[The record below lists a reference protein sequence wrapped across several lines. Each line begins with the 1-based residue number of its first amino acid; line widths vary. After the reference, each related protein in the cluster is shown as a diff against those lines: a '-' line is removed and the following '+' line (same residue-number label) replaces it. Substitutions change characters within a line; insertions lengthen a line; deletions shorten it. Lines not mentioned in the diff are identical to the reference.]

1 MPVAEHDV
9 DAQLVQDLV
18 ASQHPDLEGPVDFFA
33 EGWDTSVWRL
43 GTDRLVRL
51 PRRTMAVPGLEAEQ
65 RWLPV
70 LGPKL
75 PLPIPVPLRVGVAGC
90 GFPWPWSIVPL
101 LEGTPALESP
111 VLDATR
117 AAATLGRFLRALHT
131 EAPPDAP
138 RSEIRGVALS
148 ARTTTFKE
156 LLVELRGD
164 LDEGAVRRTWMIALE
179 AHAPSGPPSWVHGDL
194 HPGNVLVRDG
204 DVVGVIDFN
213 DLNGG
218 DPATDLS
225 AAWLFFEP
233 EHLDALLDAYGGADP
248 ALVARA
254 RGWAL
259 LFSML
264 FVSIGREGRPGYGVV
279 GRDGLRRAVGAG
291 AVT

>member
-9 DAQLVQDLV
+9 DARLVEDLV
-18 ASQHPDLEGPVDFFA
+18 GGQHPDLAAPVDFFA

-43 GTDRLVRL
+43 GTDLLVRM
-51 PRRTMAVPGLEAEQ
+51 PRRAMAVAGLEAEQ

-70 LGPKL
+70 LGSKL
-75 PLPIPVPLRVGVAGC
+75 PLPIPVPLRIGIAGC

-101 LEGTPALESP
+101 LEGTPALERP
-111 VLDATR
+111 RLDSSR
-117 AAATLGRFLRALHT
+117 AAATLGRFLRALHS

-148 ARTTTFKE
+148 ARIATFEE
-156 LLVELRGD
+156 LVVELRGD
-164 LDEGAVRRTWMIALE
+164 LDEGAVRRTWTTALE
-179 AHAPSGPPSWVHGDL
+179 ADAPSGSPTWVHGDL

-204 DVVGVIDFN
+204 DLVGVIDFN

-233 EHLDALLDAYGGADP
+233 EHLGVLLDAYGGADH
-248 ALVARA
+248 ALVTRA

-264 FVSIGREGRPGYGVV
+264 FVSVGREGRAGYGVV
-279 GRDGLRRAVGAG
+279 GRDGLRRALADGNA
-291 AVT
+291 A